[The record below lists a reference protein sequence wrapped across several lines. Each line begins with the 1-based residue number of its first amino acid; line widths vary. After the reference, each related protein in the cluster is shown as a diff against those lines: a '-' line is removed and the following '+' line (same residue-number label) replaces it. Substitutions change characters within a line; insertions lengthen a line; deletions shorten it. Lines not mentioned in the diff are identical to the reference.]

1 MKNKK
6 MKIALTIL
14 QFICFLVFL
23 FLSYTILLIDGI
35 ETELRYIGIGV
46 LFLLNIGL
54 LFLRKIT
61 KKGKTTPYIIYIIVI
76 SLFILIQGVLGFF
89 VYKTYSS
96 LNNINKDSITYTSA
110 LVVLSD
116 SKIKAIDALKG
127 KEIGIVSDETSIDGY
142 VLANQIIKKHD
153 LNDIATIVEYD
164 DVVNLMKDLYAE
176 KIDAILLS
184 KDYPSIF
191 RTLEGYEKIDEETKI
206 LDEISKEYKKSEIAK
221 ITGDEMINYNKSASI
236 TEPFTVLI
244 MGIDSTSETLN
255 KNATG
260 NGDALM
266 LVTFN
271 PKTLNATIMSIP
283 RDSYVYL
290 PSMGTENKITHA
302 AWAGTSNM
310 IRTIEMFTGI
320 DIDYYVK
327 INFQGVIKLVNL
339 LGGITVDVPIDFC
352 ESNAYRQT
360 SKDKEI
366 CLKEGVQKL
375 NGEQALALARHRKSF
390 ATGDLARG
398 SNQQLV
404 VQGILNQAKEIKSA
418 NQALNMLDTMSKSM
432 DTNFTTKQM
441 LSFYD
446 IFKTILETSANQD
459 NLINIRQL
467 YLSGSNQGIYDE
479 RTGLVLSDYIINE
492 SSLNQC
498 ISEMEKNLGIEKTK
512 MKKEIDFD
520 IEDKFELTTVGK
532 SNLSATK
539 IYTLLPNFE
548 GKNISYAENW
558 LKSYNIDIEFEEQES
573 EKEEGTII
581 SQSLP
586 QYKRVD
592 LIDGSIKFII
602 AKPIETPIE
611 PDIPTSGTEEENGEE
626 NTEENGGE
634 NTDNT
639 DNTDNESTT
648 PPESN
653 ETPENSE
660 TPDDS
665 ENTESETNE

>member
-1 MKNKK
+1 MKNKG

-14 QFICFLVFL
+14 QIICFLVFI
-23 FLSYTILLIDGI
+23 FLAYSIFKIDGV
-35 ETELRYIGIGV
+35 ETELRYIGIGI

-61 KKGKTTPYIIYIIVI
+61 KKGKLVPYIIYIII
-76 SLFILIQGVLGFF
+76 LTLFVLVQGVLGFF
-89 VYKTYSS
+89 VHKTYSS
-96 LNNINKDSITYTSA
+96 LNNINKDTITYTSA
-110 LVVLSD
+110 LVVLTD
-116 SKIKAIDALKG
+116 SKYKAVDALKG
-127 KEIGIVSDETSIDGY
+127 KEIGIVSDATSIDGY
-142 VLANQIIKKHD
+142 VLANEIIKKHD
-153 LNDIATIVEYD
+153 LADKATIIEYD
-164 DVVNLMKDLYAE
+164 DIVTLIKDLYDK
-176 KIDAILLS
+176 KIDAVLTT

-191 RTLEGYEKIDEETKI
+191 RTLEGYEKIDEETKVI
-206 LDEISKEYKKSEIAK
+206 EELSKEYKKSEIAE

-236 TEPFTVLI
+236 TEPFTVLV
-244 MGIDSTSETLN
+244 MGIDSTSATLN

-360 SKDKEI
+360 SKDKQI
-366 CLKEGVQKL
+366 CLKEGVQTL

-398 SNQQLV
+398 TNQQLV

-418 NQALNMLDTMSKSM
+418 NQALSMLDTMSKSM
-432 DTNFTTKQM
+432 DTNFTTKQL

-459 NLINIRQL
+459 NLINIQQL
-467 YLSGSNQGIYDE
+467 YLSGSTQGIYDE
-479 RTGLVLSDYIINE
+479 RTGLVLSDYIINQ
-492 SSLNQC
+492 SSLNKC
-498 ISEMEKNLGIEKTK
+498 VETMEKNLGIEKTK
-512 MKKEIDFD
+512 MEKDMDFD
-520 IEDKFELTTVGK
+520 IEETFELTTIGK
-532 SNLSATK
+532 SGLSATK
-539 IYTLLPNFE
+539 LYTLLPNFE

-558 LKSYNIDIEFEEQES
+558 LKTYNITVEIEEKES
-573 EKEEGTII
+573 EKAEGTIL

-592 LIDGSIKFII
+592 LIKESMKFVVS
-602 AKPIETPIE
+602 KREESVIETPTG
-611 PDIPTSGTEEENGEE
+611 PDIPTSGTEEGSGNETGGNNETDTP
-626 NTEENGGE
+626 TEETPTTPSTPE
-634 NTDNT
+634 ETPTEPEPETSNTD
-639 DNTDNESTT
+639 
-648 PPESN
+648 
-653 ETPENSE
+653 
-660 TPDDS
+660 
-665 ENTESETNE
+665 TNE

>member
-1 MKNKK
+1 MKNKR

-14 QFICFLVFL
+14 QIICFLSFC
-23 FLSYTILLIDGI
+23 FFAYSIFLIDGI
-35 ETELRYIGIGV
+35 ETELRYIGVGI
-46 LFLLNIGL
+46 LFLLNIGV

-61 KKGKTTPYIIYIIVI
+61 KKGKLVNNIIYILIISIFIIVQ
-76 SLFILIQGVLGFF
+76 FVLGYL

-96 LNNINKDSITYTSA
+96 LNNINKESITYTSA

-116 SKIKAIDALKG
+116 SNIKAVDALKG
-127 KEIGIVSDETSIDGY
+127 KEIGIVEDNTSIDGY
-142 VLANQIIKKHD
+142 VLANEIIKKYD
-153 LNDIATIVEYD
+153 LGDKATIVEYD
-164 DVVNLMKDLYAE
+164 DIVTLVKDLYDK
-176 KIDAILLS
+176 KIDAILIT

-191 RTLEGYEKIDEETKI
+191 TTLEGYEKINEETKVI
-206 LDEISKEYKKSEIAK
+206 EELSKEYKKSEIAK
-221 ITGDEMINYNKSASI
+221 ITGDEMINYNESASI
-236 TEPFTVLI
+236 TEPFTVLV
-244 MGIDSTSETLN
+244 MGIDSTSATLN

-310 IRTIEMFTGI
+310 IKTIEMFTGI

-339 LGGITVDVPIDFC
+339 LGGITVDVPIEFC

-360 SKDKEI
+360 SKDKQI
-366 CLKEGVQKL
+366 CLKEGVQTL

-390 ATGDLARG
+390 ATGDLQRG

-404 VQGILNQAKEIKSA
+404 VQGILNQAKTIKSA
-418 NQALNMLDTMSKSM
+418 NQALSMLDTMSKSM

-459 NLINIRQL
+459 NLINVKQL
-467 YLSGSNQGIYDE
+467 YLSGANQSIYDE
-479 RTGLVLSDYIINE
+479 RTGLVLSNYIINE
-492 SSLNQC
+492 SSLKQC
-498 ISEMEKNLGIEKTK
+498 VEEMEKNLGIEKTK
-512 MKKEIDFD
+512 LVKDMDFD
-520 IEDKFELTTVGK
+520 IEEKYELTTVGK
-532 SNLSATK
+532 SNLSGTK
-539 IYTLLPNFE
+539 TYTLLPNFE
-548 GKNISYAENW
+548 GKSLSYAENW
-558 LKSYNIDIEFEEQES
+558 LKAYNIKVEVEEQES
-573 EKEEGTII
+573 EKAEGTII

-586 QYKRVD
+586 ERKRVD
-592 LIDGSIKFII
+592 LIDGSIKLII
-602 AKPIETPIE
+602 AKKAEEIIETPTD
-611 PDIPTSGTEEENGEE
+611 PDIPATGTDEENPPIEE
-626 NTEENGGE
+626 TP
-634 NTDNT
+634 
-639 DNTDNESTT
+639 NED
-648 PPESN
+648 
-653 ETPENSE
+653 ETPEE
-660 TPDDS
+660 TPETPTTPTEPTTPE
-665 ENTESETNE
+665 ENITE

>member
-1 MKNKK
+1 MKNKG

-14 QFICFLVFL
+14 QIICFLVFI
-23 FLSYTILLIDGI
+23 FLAYSIFKIDGV
-35 ETELRYIGIGV
+35 ETELRYIGIGI

-61 KKGKTTPYIIYIIVI
+61 KKGKLVPYIIYIII
-76 SLFILIQGVLGFF
+76 LTLFVLVQGVLGFF
-89 VYKTYSS
+89 VHKTYSS

-110 LVVLSD
+110 LVVLTD
-116 SKIKAIDALKG
+116 SKYKAVDALKG
-127 KEIGIVSDETSIDGY
+127 KEIGIVSDATSIDGY
-142 VLANQIIKKHD
+142 VLANEIIKKHD
-153 LNDIATIVEYD
+153 LADKATIIEYD
-164 DVVNLMKDLYAE
+164 DIVTLIKDLYDK
-176 KIDAILLS
+176 KIDAVLTT

-191 RTLEGYEKIDEETKI
+191 RTLEGYEKIDEETKVI
-206 LDEISKEYKKSEIAK
+206 EELSKEYKKSEIAE

-236 TEPFTVLI
+236 TEPFTVLV
-244 MGIDSTSETLN
+244 MGIDSTSATLN

-360 SKDKEI
+360 SKDKQI
-366 CLKEGVQKL
+366 CLKEGVQTL

-398 SNQQLV
+398 TNQQLV

-418 NQALNMLDTMSKSM
+418 NQALSMLDTMSKSM
-432 DTNFTTKQM
+432 DTNFTTKQL

-459 NLINIRQL
+459 NLINIQQL
-467 YLSGSNQGIYDE
+467 YLSGSTQGIYDE
-479 RTGLVLSDYIINE
+479 RTGLVLSDYIINQ
-492 SSLNQC
+492 SSLNKC
-498 ISEMEKNLGIEKTK
+498 VETMEKNLGIEKTK
-512 MKKEIDFD
+512 MEKDMDFD
-520 IEDKFELTTVGK
+520 IEETFELTTIGK
-532 SNLSATK
+532 SGLSATK
-539 IYTLLPNFE
+539 LYTLLPNFE

-558 LKSYNIDIEFEEQES
+558 LKTYNITVEIEEKES
-573 EKEEGTII
+573 EKAEGTIL

-592 LIDGSIKFII
+592 LIKESMKFVVS
-602 AKPIETPIE
+602 KREESVIETPTG
-611 PDIPTSGTEEENGEE
+611 PDIPTSGTEEGSGNETGGNNETDTP
-626 NTEENGGE
+626 TEETPTTPSTPE
-634 NTDNT
+634 ETPTEPEPETSNTD
-639 DNTDNESTT
+639 
-648 PPESN
+648 
-653 ETPENSE
+653 
-660 TPDDS
+660 
-665 ENTESETNE
+665 TNE

>member
-1 MKNKK
+1 MKNKG

-14 QFICFLVFL
+14 QIICFLVFI
-23 FLSYTILLIDGI
+23 FLAYSIFKIDGV
-35 ETELRYIGIGV
+35 ETELRYIGIGI

-61 KKGKTTPYIIYIIVI
+61 KKGKLVPYIIYIII
-76 SLFILIQGVLGFF
+76 LTLFVLVQGVLGFF
-89 VYKTYSS
+89 VHKTYSS

-110 LVVLSD
+110 LVVLTD
-116 SKIKAIDALKG
+116 SKYKAVDALKG
-127 KEIGIVSDETSIDGY
+127 KEIGIVSDATSIDGY
-142 VLANQIIKKHD
+142 VLANEIIKKHD
-153 LNDIATIVEYD
+153 LADKATIIEYD
-164 DVVNLMKDLYAE
+164 DIVTLIKDLYDK
-176 KIDAILLS
+176 KIDAVLTT

-191 RTLEGYEKIDEETKI
+191 RTLEGYEKIDEETKVI
-206 LDEISKEYKKSEIAK
+206 EELSKEYKKSEIAE

-236 TEPFTVLI
+236 TEPFTVLV
-244 MGIDSTSETLN
+244 MGIDSTSATLN

-320 DIDYYVK
+320 DINYYVK

-360 SKDKEI
+360 SKDKQI
-366 CLKEGVQKL
+366 CLKEGVQTL

-398 SNQQLV
+398 TNQQLV

-418 NQALNMLDTMSKSM
+418 NQALSMLDTMSKSM
-432 DTNFTTKQM
+432 DTNFTTKQL

-459 NLINIRQL
+459 NLINIQQL
-467 YLSGSNQGIYDE
+467 YLSGSTQGIYDE
-479 RTGLVLSDYIINE
+479 RTGLVLSDYIINQ
-492 SSLNQC
+492 SSLNKC
-498 ISEMEKNLGIEKTK
+498 VETMEKNLGIEKTK
-512 MKKEIDFD
+512 MEKDMDFD
-520 IEDKFELTTVGK
+520 IEETFELTTIGK
-532 SNLSATK
+532 SGLSATK
-539 IYTLLPNFE
+539 LYTLLPNFE

-558 LKSYNIDIEFEEQES
+558 LKTYNITVEIEEKES
-573 EKEEGTII
+573 EKAEGTIL

-592 LIDGSIKFII
+592 LIKESMKFVVS
-602 AKPIETPIE
+602 KREESVIETPTG
-611 PDIPTSGTEEENGEE
+611 PDIPTSGTEEGSGNETGGNNETDTP
-626 NTEENGGE
+626 TEETPTTPSTPE
-634 NTDNT
+634 ETPTEPEPETSNTD
-639 DNTDNESTT
+639 
-648 PPESN
+648 
-653 ETPENSE
+653 
-660 TPDDS
+660 
-665 ENTESETNE
+665 TNE

>member
-14 QFICFLVFL
+14 QIICFLSFC
-23 FLSYTILLIDGI
+23 FIAYSIFLIDGI
-35 ETELRYIGIGV
+35 ETELRYIGIGI
-46 LFLLNIGL
+46 LFLLNIGV

-61 KKGKTTPYIIYIIVI
+61 KKGKLVNNIIYILIISIFIIVQ
-76 SLFILIQGVLGFF
+76 FVLGYL

-96 LNNINKDSITYTSA
+96 LNNINKESITYTSA

-116 SKIKAIDALKG
+116 SNIKAVDALKG
-127 KEIGIVSDETSIDGY
+127 KEIGIVEDNTSIDGY
-142 VLANQIIKKHD
+142 VLANEIIKKYD
-153 LNDIATIVEYD
+153 LGDKATIVEYD
-164 DVVNLMKDLYAE
+164 DIVTLVKDLYDK
-176 KIDAILLS
+176 KIDAILIT

-191 RTLEGYEKIDEETKI
+191 TTLEGYEKINEETKVI
-206 LDEISKEYKKSEIAK
+206 EELSKEYKKSEIAK
-221 ITGDEMINYNKSASI
+221 ITGDEMINYNESASI
-236 TEPFTVLI
+236 TEPFTVLV
-244 MGIDSTSETLN
+244 MGIDSTSATLN

-310 IRTIEMFTGI
+310 IKTIEMFTGI

-339 LGGITVDVPIDFC
+339 LGGITVDVPIEFC

-360 SKDKEI
+360 SKDKQI
-366 CLKEGVQKL
+366 CLKEGVQTL

-390 ATGDLARG
+390 ATGDLQRG

-404 VQGILNQAKEIKSA
+404 VQGILNQAKTIKSA
-418 NQALNMLDTMSKSM
+418 NQALSMLDTMSKSM

-459 NLINIRQL
+459 NLINVKQL
-467 YLSGSNQGIYDE
+467 YLSGANQSIYDE
-479 RTGLVLSDYIINE
+479 RTGLVLSNYIINE
-492 SSLNQC
+492 SSLKQC
-498 ISEMEKNLGIEKTK
+498 VEEMEKNLGIEKTK
-512 MKKEIDFD
+512 LVKDMDFD
-520 IEDKFELTTVGK
+520 IEEKYELTTVGK
-532 SNLSATK
+532 SNLSGTK
-539 IYTLLPNFE
+539 TYTLLPNFE
-548 GKNISYAENW
+548 GKSLSYAENW
-558 LKSYNIDIEFEEQES
+558 LKAYNIKVEVEEQES
-573 EKEEGTII
+573 EKAEGTII

-586 QYKRVD
+586 ERKRVD
-592 LIDGSIKFII
+592 LIDGSIKLII
-602 AKPIETPIE
+602 AKKVEEIIETPTD
-611 PDIPTSGTEEENGEE
+611 PDIPTTGTDEENPPIEE
-626 NTEENGGE
+626 TP
-634 NTDNT
+634 
-639 DNTDNESTT
+639 NED
-648 PPESN
+648 
-653 ETPENSE
+653 ETPEE
-660 TPDDS
+660 TPETPTTPTEPTTPE
-665 ENTESETNE
+665 ENITE

>member
-6 MKIALTIL
+6 LQIALTIL
-14 QFICFLVFL
+14 QIICFLSLCFA
-23 FLSYTILLIDGI
+23 SYSIFLIDGI
-35 ETELRYIGIGV
+35 ETELRYIGISI
-46 LFLLNIGL
+46 LLLLNIGV

-61 KKGKTTPYIIYIIVI
+61 KKGKIINNIIYIII
-76 SLFILIQGVLGFF
+76 ILLFIIAQFVLGFLI
-89 VYKTYSS
+89 YKTYSS
-96 LNNINKDSITYTSA
+96 LNSINKESITYTST
-110 LVVLSD
+110 LVVLSN
-116 SKIKAIDALKG
+116 SNYKAVDALNG
-127 KEIGIVSDETSIDGY
+127 KKVGIVVDKTSIDGY
-142 VLANQIIKKHD
+142 VLANEIIKKHD
-153 LNDIATIVEYD
+153 LSDNAIIVEYD
-164 DVVNLMKDLYAE
+164 DIVNLVKDLYAK
-176 KIDAILLS
+176 KIDAALIS

-191 RTLEGYEKIDEETKI
+191 RTLEGYEKIEEETKI
-206 LDEISKEYKKSEIAK
+206 IEEVSKEYEKSEIAK

-236 TEPFTVLI
+236 TKPFTVLV

-310 IRTIEMFTGI
+310 IKTIELFTGI

-327 INFQGVIKLVNL
+327 INFQGVIKLVNI

-360 SKDKEI
+360 SKNKQI
-366 CLKEGVQKL
+366 CLKEGIQKL

-398 SNQQLV
+398 TNQQLV

-418 NQALNMLDTMSKSM
+418 NQALSMLDTMSKSM
-432 DTNFTTKQM
+432 DTNFTTKQL

-459 NLINIRQL
+459 NLINIQQL
-467 YLSGSNQGIYDE
+467 YLSGSTQGIYDE
-479 RTGLVLSDYIINE
+479 RTGLVLSDYIINQ
-492 SSLNQC
+492 SSLNKC
-498 ISEMEKNLGIEKTK
+498 VETMEKNLGIEKTK
-512 MKKEIDFD
+512 MEKDMDFD
-520 IEDKFELTTVGK
+520 IEETFELTTIGK
-532 SNLSATK
+532 SGLSATK
-539 IYTLLPNFE
+539 LYTLLPNFE

-558 LKSYNIDIEFEEQES
+558 LKTYNITVEIEEKES
-573 EKEEGTII
+573 EKAEGTIL

-592 LIDGSIKFII
+592 LIKESMKFVVS
-602 AKPIETPIE
+602 KREESVIETPTG
-611 PDIPTSGTEEENGEE
+611 PDIPTSGTEEGSGNETGGNNETDTP
-626 NTEENGGE
+626 TEETPTTPSTPE
-634 NTDNT
+634 ETPTEPEPETSNTD
-639 DNTDNESTT
+639 
-648 PPESN
+648 
-653 ETPENSE
+653 
-660 TPDDS
+660 
-665 ENTESETNE
+665 TNE

>member
-6 MKIALTIL
+6 TKISLTIL
-14 QFICFLVFL
+14 QIICFLTFL

-35 ETELRYIGIGV
+35 ETELRYIGIGI

-61 KKGKTTPYIIYIIVI
+61 KKGKTLPYIIYIVI
-76 SLFILIQGVLGFF
+76 ITLFILIQGVLGFF

-96 LNNINKDSITYTSA
+96 LNNINKESITYTSA
-110 LVVLSD
+110 LVVLKD
-116 SKIKAIDALKG
+116 SNIKGMDALKG
-127 KEIGIVSDETSIDGY
+127 KKIGIVTDKTSIDGY
-142 VLANQIIKKHD
+142 ILANEIIKKHD
-153 LNDIATIVEYD
+153 LAEIATIVEYD
-164 DVVNLMKDLYAE
+164 DIVNLMKDLYDK
-176 KIDAILLS
+176 KIDAILTS
-184 KDYPSIF
+184 KDYQAMF
-191 RTLEGYEKIDEETKI
+191 RTLEGYEKIDEETNSI
-206 LDEISKEYKKSEIAK
+206 EEISKEYKKTEIAK
-221 ITGDEMINYNKSASI
+221 ITGDELINYNKSASI

-310 IRTIEMFTGI
+310 IKTIEMFTGI

-339 LGGITVDVPIDFC
+339 LGGITVDVPIEFC

-360 SKDKEI
+360 SKDKQI

-375 NGEQALALARHRKSF
+375 TGEQALALARHRKSY
-390 ATGDLARG
+390 ATGDLQRG

-418 NQALNMLDTMSKSM
+418 NQALNILDTMSKSM

-446 IFKTILETSANQD
+446 IFKTILDTSANQD
-459 NLINIRQL
+459 NLINIKQL
-467 YLSGSNQGIYDE
+467 YLSGSSQGIYDE
-479 RTGLVLSDYIINE
+479 RTGLVLSNYIINE
-492 SSLNQC
+492 SSLNKC
-498 ISEMEKNLGIEKTK
+498 ITEMEKNLGIEKTK
-512 MKKEIDFD
+512 TSKDMNFD
-520 IEDKFELTTVGK
+520 IEEKYELSIVGK
-532 SNLSATK
+532 TGLSATK
-539 IYTLLPNFE
+539 VYTLLPNFE

-558 LKSYNIDIEFEEQES
+558 LKEYNIKFEIEEQES

-586 QYKRVD
+586 QYKRID
-592 LIDGSIKFII
+592 LIKESIKFVV
-602 AKPIETPIE
+602 AKKSEEIIETPTE
-611 PDIPTSGTEEENGEE
+611 PDIPNSGTDNGTEDNNNNENE
-626 NTEENGGE
+626 
-634 NTDNT
+634 
-639 DNTDNESTT
+639 
-648 PPESN
+648 
-653 ETPENSE
+653 
-660 TPDDS
+660 S
-665 ENTESETNE
+665 ENTGSEPSTPTTPEETPTNPETPSTDITE

>member
-6 MKIALTIL
+6 LQIALTIL
-14 QFICFLVFL
+14 QIICFLSLCFA
-23 FLSYTILLIDGI
+23 SYSIFLIDGI
-35 ETELRYIGIGV
+35 ETELRYIGISI
-46 LFLLNIGL
+46 LLLLNIGV

-61 KKGKTTPYIIYIIVI
+61 KKGKIINNIIYIII
-76 SLFILIQGVLGFF
+76 ILLFIIAQFVLGFLI
-89 VYKTYSS
+89 YKTYSS
-96 LNNINKDSITYTSA
+96 LNSINKESITYTST
-110 LVVLSD
+110 LVVLSN
-116 SKIKAIDALKG
+116 SNYKAVDALNG
-127 KEIGIVSDETSIDGY
+127 KKVGIVVDKTSIDGY
-142 VLANQIIKKHD
+142 VLANEIIKKHD
-153 LNDIATIVEYD
+153 LSDNAIIVEYD
-164 DVVNLMKDLYAE
+164 DIVNLVKDLYAK
-176 KIDAILLS
+176 KIDAALIS

-191 RTLEGYEKIDEETKI
+191 RTLEGYEKIEEETKI
-206 LDEISKEYKKSEIAK
+206 IEEVSKEYEKSEIAK

-236 TEPFTVLI
+236 TKPFTVLV

-310 IRTIEMFTGI
+310 IKTIELFTGI

-327 INFQGVIKLVNL
+327 INFQGVIKLVNI

-360 SKDKEI
+360 SKDKQI

-398 SNQQLV
+398 TNQQLV

-418 NQALNMLDTMSKSM
+418 NQALNILDTMSKSM

-446 IFKTILETSANQD
+446 IFKTILETSSNQD
-459 NLINIRQL
+459 NLINIKQL
-467 YLSGSNQGIYDE
+467 YLSGANQSIYDE
-479 RTGLVLSDYIINE
+479 RTGLVLSNYIINE
-492 SSLNQC
+492 SSLKQC
-498 ISEMEKNLGIEKTK
+498 VEEMEKNLGLEKAK
-512 MKKEIDFD
+512 ISKDMDFD
-520 IEDKFELTTVGK
+520 IEDKYELTTVGK
-532 SNLSATK
+532 TNLSGTK
-539 IYTLLPNFE
+539 TYTLLPNFI
-548 GKNISYAENW
+548 GKNLSYAENW
-558 LKSYNIDIEFEEQES
+558 LKKYNITIEVEEQIS
-573 EKEEGTII
+573 DKPEGTII

-586 QYKRVD
+586 ERKRVD
-592 LIDGSIKFII
+592 LIKGSIKLVIS
-602 AKPIETPIE
+602 KKSEEVIETPTE
-611 PDIPTSGTEEENGEE
+611 PDIPTDNPNNNEEE
-626 NTEENGGE
+626 
-634 NTDNT
+634 
-639 DNTDNESTT
+639 TT
-648 PPESN
+648 PPSE
-653 ETPENSE
+653 ETPSNPEDIPGTPTEPTVPDENL
-660 TPDDS
+660 
-665 ENTESETNE
+665 TE